1 MTENQVFS
9 GRSLLLVFSAL
20 TLPAD
25 GMVNRLS
32 HEKVPLIPAT
42 WIRSSGFLDDARFQV
57 ESFPRLTDCYYALGG
72 ESEVGALR
80 VGTYWLCTE
89 R

>member
-9 GRSLLLVFSAL
+9 GRILLLVFSAL

-32 HEKVPLIPAT
+32 HERVPLIPVT
-42 WIRSSGFLDDARFQV
+42 
-57 ESFPRLTDCYYALGG
+57 
-72 ESEVGALR
+72 
-80 VGTYWLCTE
+80 
-89 R
+89 